1 MTLLI
6 LFALMTAAAVFA
18 VLWPLSRGATQ
29 ARTGGDVAVYR
40 DQIDEIAR
48 DRATGL
54 IGESEAEAARVEVS
68 RRLIAADDAAE
79 IQAAP
84 KPGATVRRRAAAVAS
99 LVVVPAIAA
108 ALYLAFGSP
117 SLPGQPLARRA
128 AAPVA
133 DRSLE
138 GLIAQV
144 EAHLAKNPEDG
155 RGWEVVAPVYL
166 RIGRFED
173 SVKARRAALR
183 INGANAD
190 READLAE
197 ALAAAANGVI
207 TDESKAGFERALA
220 RDASHIKAR
229 YFLGL
234 AAEQDGNRAAAAT
247 IWRGLLTD
255 APPMAP
261 WVPLVREALAR
272 VDTAPPPGPS
282 TEDIAAA
289 QQMKPEDQA
298 VMIRGMV
305 ERLAARLKQ
314 DGTDVEG
321 WLRLVRAYTVLGDK
335 DRAREAAGEARR
347 AIGTDA
353 EKLQRLDDLVKGLG
367 LEG

>member
-1 MTLLI
+1 
-6 LFALMTAAAVFA
+6 
-18 VLWPLSRGATQ
+18 
-29 ARTGGDVAVYR
+29 
-40 DQIDEIAR
+40 
-48 DRATGL
+48 
-54 IGESEAEAARVEVS
+54 
-68 RRLIAADDAAE
+68 
-79 IQAAP
+79 
-84 KPGATVRRRAAAVAS
+84 
-99 LVVVPAIAA
+99 
-108 ALYLAFGSP
+108 
-117 SLPGQPLARRA
+117 
-128 AAPVA
+128 VA

-155 RGWEVVAPVYL
+155 RGWDVIAPVYL
-166 RIGRFED
+166 RTGRFED
-173 SVKARRAALR
+173 AVKARRAALR
-183 INGANAD
+183 ISGANAD

-197 ALAAAANGVI
+197 ALMAAANGVI

-234 AAEQDGNRAAAAT
+234 AAEQDGNRSAAAV
-247 IWRGLLTD
+247 IWRGMLTE

-282 TEDIAAA
+282 AEDIAAA
-289 QQMKPEDQA
+289 QQMKPEDQTT
-298 VMIRGMV
+298 MIRGMV
-305 ERLAARLKQ
+305 ERLAAKLKQ

-353 EKLQRLDDLVKGLG
+353 DKLRRLDDLVKGLG

>member
-1 MTLLI
+1 MTLLF

-18 VLWPLSRGATQ
+18 VLWPLGRRGVE
-29 ARTGGDVAVYR
+29 ARAGGEVAVYR

-54 IGESEAEAARVEVS
+54 IGETEAEAARVEVS
-68 RRLIAADDAAE
+68 RRLIAAADAAE
-79 IQAAP
+79 REAEPKSGAP
-84 KPGATVRRRAAAVAS
+84 GRRRAAAVAA
-99 LVVVPAIAA
+99 LVVVPAVAA
-108 ALYLAFGSP
+108 ALYLALGSP
-117 SLPGQPLARRA
+117 QLPGQPLAMRA
-128 AAPVA
+128 KAAPQNS
-133 DRSLE
+133 SLD

-197 ALAAAANGVI
+197 ALMAAANGVI
-207 TDESKAGFERALA
+207 TDESKAAFERALA

-247 IWRGLLTD
+247 IWRAMLTD

-272 VDTAPPPGPS
+272 VDSAPLPGPS
-282 TEDIAAA
+282 AEDIAAA

-298 VMIRGMV
+298 AMIRGMV

-314 DGTDVEG
+314 DGSDVEG
-321 WLRLVRAYTVLGDK
+321 WLRLVRAYTVMGDK
-335 DRAREAAGEARR
+335 NRAREAAGEARR
-347 AIGTDA
+347 AVGTDA
-353 EKLQRLDDLVKGLG
+353 EKLRRLDDLVKGLG